1 MSKHVRLIDSD
12 NLRGRDLT
20 RAQVAKI
27 RTAIEACLVLDGNG
41 KTVAWAARL
50 AGVSVGTVSAINQ
63 VLKREG
69 LTSGSKS
76 PMERA

>member
-41 KTVAWAARL
+41 KTVAWAECLDADGDIVIDEVAYETAVELSWR
-50 AGVSVGTVSAINQ
+50 
-63 VLKREG
+63 R
-69 LTSGSKS
+69 
-76 PMERA
+76 